1 MEPAT
6 LAEFRILFAFL
17 FYLCFVALAR
27 PAELRVRRAE
37 LPFLG
42 LFGILGLG
50 GVQLAYYEAI
60 DRLPIG
66 VALVIEYTAPLMI
79 LGFWRLRGRRVGGR
93 LWLAGAL
100 TLAGCWFVVGAYD
113 AGLRDL
119 NALGAAI
126 AFFDAILLALYFL
139 LAERLTK
146 RSSTWTVLLWG
157 FGFALL
163 AWSVR
168 RPVWDL
174 PWGAQSGEV
183 WLLVL
188 AVVVV
193 GTIVPY
199 LLSIAAVRHISGARV
214 GLTST
219 IEPVIAA
226 LAAWSLLAERLEPL
240 QVAGG
245 LVVLAGIAVAQSRR
259 PRGGSV

>member
-6 LAEFRILFAFL
+6 LAELRILFAFV

-37 LPFLG
+37 LPFLA

-79 LGFWRLRGRRVGGR
+79 LGFWRLRGRPVGGR

-113 AGLRDL
+113 AGLREL

-126 AFFDAILLALYFL
+126 ALFDAVLLALYFL

-146 RSSTWTVLLWG
+146 RSSAWTVLLWG

-174 PWGAQSGEV
+174 PWGAQSGAV

-188 AVVVV
+188 GVVVV
-193 GTIVPY
+193 GTVVPY
-199 LLSIAAVRHISGARV
+199 LLSIAAVRYISGARV

-245 LVVLAGIAVAQSRR
+245 VVVLAGIVVAQSQR
-259 PRGGSV
+259 PSGGSV

>member
-1 MEPAT
+1 M
-6 LAEFRILFAFL
+6 
-17 FYLCFVALAR
+17 
-27 PAELRVRRAE
+27 
-37 LPFLG
+37 
-42 LFGILGLG
+42 
-50 GVQLAYYEAI
+50 
-60 DRLPIG
+60 
-66 VALVIEYTAPLMI
+66 
-79 LGFWRLRGRRVGGR
+79 GGR

-113 AGLRDL
+113 AGLREI

-126 AFFDAILLALYFL
+126 ALFDAVLLALYFV

-174 PWGAQSGEV
+174 PWGAQSGAA

-188 AVVVV
+188 GVVVV

-199 LLSIAAVRHISGARV
+199 LLSVTAVRYISGARV

-245 LVVLAGIAVAQSRR
+245 AVVLAGIVVAQSQRR
-259 PRGGSV
+259 SGGSV

>member
-1 MEPAT
+1 M
-6 LAEFRILFAFL
+6 
-17 FYLCFVALAR
+17 
-27 PAELRVRRAE
+27 RRAE

-42 LFGILGLG
+42 LFGVLGLG

-60 DRLPIG
+60 DRIPIG
-66 VALVIEYTAPLMI
+66 VALVLEYTAPLLI

-113 AGLRDL
+113 AGLREL
-119 NALGAAI
+119 NALGATI
-126 AFFDAILLALYFL
+126 AFFDAFLLALYFV

-146 RSSTWTVLLWG
+146 RASPWTVLLWG

-168 RPVWDL
+168 RPLWAL
-174 PWGAQSGEV
+174 PWDAQPGEV

-188 AVVVV
+188 GVVVA

-199 LLSIAAVRHISGARV
+199 LLSVAAVRYISGARV
-214 GLTST
+214 GLTAT

-226 LAAWSLLAERLEPL
+226 LAAWPLLAERLEPL

-245 LVVLAGIAVAQSRR
+245 VVVLAGIVVAQSQR
-259 PRGGSV
+259 PSGGSV